1 MRFELRSLRFGVQH
15 VTEPRILVAPVIYN
29 LAVYIE

>member
-1 MRFELRSLRFGVQH
+1 MRFEIATIGVQH